1 MDKSTLGVYHGRRVP
16 TPSLA
21 NARPFARRHPT
32 RRNPVPPL
40 NTPASPTIGDVFVR
54 GACRPP
60 RQLTG
65 DEVHASNASLASR
78 HKGLVVTAS
87 WKTLNKSLLRAFV
100 RPSASWRCVGVWIT
114 VTVGVR
120 PSSRGR
126 QLSRTKLCRTL
137 KCLALLKC
145 LSDIAISKAAELSS
159 WMRMGVPIC
168 RAPSSSRRR
177 RM

>member
-1 MDKSTLGVYHGRRVP
+1 MDRSRLGVCHGRRVP
-16 TPSLA
+16 TPILA
-21 NARPFARRHPT
+21 NDRPSARRHPT

-65 DEVHASNASLASR
+65 DEVHASKASLASR

-159 WMRMGVPIC
+159 WMRMGVPIF

>member
-65 DEVHASNASLASR
+65 NEVHASNASLASR

-100 RPSASWRCVGVWIT
+100 RPSASWRFVGVWIT

-137 KCLALLKC
+137 KCLALLKS

-159 WMRMGVPIC
+159 WMRMGVPIF